1 MSITGLLDMFI
12 ENNSL
17 DSGRFLLS
25 MYTAVTRGASP
36 LEQKPELQKELE
48 RRKLD
53 KQRKEVLEQQSKNR
67 TSFEQKLDQQYV
79 KVAAV
84 SMLC

>member
-1 MSITGLLDMFI
+1 MAPDGCFC
-12 ENNSL
+12 
-17 DSGRFLLS
+17 LS
-25 MYTAVTRGASP
+25 VFNLHRGASP

-53 KQRKEVLEQQSKNR
+53 KQKKGILDQQKKNR
-67 TSFEQKLDQQYV
+67 TSFEQKLDEQYV

-84 SMLC
+84 STCLT